1 MIVQDVTVAIGFAA
15 SLNLDFRPAK
25 YFTLLAGLTQLAPA
39 WHFLAAGDPTHTFIQ
54 HLHRSFALVHEITE
68 QE

>member
-1 MIVQDVTVAIGFAA
+1 MAITSTV

-25 YFTLLAGLTQLAPA
+25 CFTLLAGFTQLAPTC
-39 WHFLAAGDPTHTFIQ
+39 HSLAAGDPTHTFIQ
-54 HLHRSFALVHEITE
+54 HLHRPFDLVHEIRE